1 MIEEF
6 AKIIPSK
13 LLFESGSV
21 FCSGRQ
27 AFSRKNG
34 LYILGLNP
42 GSDPPLIPNTRKKRG
57 LAMISLIDE
66 F

>member
-21 FCSGRQ
+21 FYSGRQ

-42 GSDPPLIPNTRKKRG
+42 GGDPDKQKNEIIK
-57 LAMISLIDE
+57 
-66 F
+66 